1 VGLAGEVRGITQPEM
16 RVREAA
22 KLGFGRCLLPA
33 GNLKQVKV
41 KGMELIG
48 VRSVEEALERLM

>member
-1 VGLAGEVRGITQPEM
+1 VRGIIQPEV
-16 RVREAA
+16 RVKEAA
-22 KLGFGRCLLPA
+22 KFGFHRCILPA

-48 VRSVEEALERLM
+48 VRSVEEAMERVI